1 MTRKHKRYHCIR
13 KCNFSTNSC
22 IRGKGW
28 GAIQV
33 NIKVLTSLHLDKT
46 EIIILFATFFFFFFL
61 IGNNFFF
68 LNKKATFNYNTIIR
82 SCMIINKH
90 VLSIIINKQ
99 ALPIIASIHHQFQN
113 VENICCTQYKIPKQ
127 DNNHNSTNTCTNTY
141 INKQMQNI

>member
-46 EIIILFATFFFFFFL
+46 EIIILFGTFFFFC
-61 IGNNFFF
+61 IGNNLFF
-68 LNKKATFNYNTIIR
+68 LNKKATFNYNAIIR

-127 DNNHNSTNTCTNTY
+127 DNNHNLTNTCTNTY